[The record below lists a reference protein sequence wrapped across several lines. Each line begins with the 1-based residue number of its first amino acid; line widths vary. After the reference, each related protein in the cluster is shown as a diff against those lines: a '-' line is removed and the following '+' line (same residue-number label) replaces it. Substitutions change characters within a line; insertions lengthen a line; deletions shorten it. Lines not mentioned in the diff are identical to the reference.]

1 MQTIAKS
8 LFTLIF
14 LCLWPCLSDNWH
26 CGLYHSVCNSTKIT
40 LVQKINDIHDS
51 YLVPFCLLLLTF
63 FQFQGFIYEISIVCL
78 KSVNHWATLL
88 SSYLLIS
95 LFGVKF
101 ILIHGLFLNR
111 KLVDSG
117 AVQGPIIFFPFFLFF
132 FFSNVCCSSGS
143 SSWTSGSMNKKKD
156 LDWRKTISRWEGI
169 NIVEDSEKE
178 K

>member
-132 FFSNVCCSSGS
+132 FFFLMYVVLQGVQAELVDL
-143 SSWTSGSMNKKKD
+143 WTK
-156 LDWRKTISRWEGI
+156 RKTWIEGKLFP
-169 NIVEDSEKE
+169 VEKGLTL
-178 K
+178 